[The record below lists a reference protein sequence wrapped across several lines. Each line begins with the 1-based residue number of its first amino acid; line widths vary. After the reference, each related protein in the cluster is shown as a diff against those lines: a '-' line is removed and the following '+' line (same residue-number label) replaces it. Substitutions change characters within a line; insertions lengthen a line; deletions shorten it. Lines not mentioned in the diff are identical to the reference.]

1 MLQEKKW
8 FAGSAVL
15 FAAAYAVYLY
25 AAVISGGSP
34 GALLVYQAAL
44 TVGVVL
50 AGYTVVKRLLPGVG
64 FRKLL
69 PVSFTAG
76 CVLLY
81 LCYIAARG
89 QRWVLLLPLLLGL
102 ASLKE
107 TAQKLRRYQ
116 PCCAD
121 AVLLA
126 TLACFTAAYV
136 LCAVLP
142 FARADKLTN
151 FAYHQDMLWSV
162 GNAAAAKLGFPI
174 QDMRFAGTTLNYHY
188 LNDVTAGILAFAL
201 GDLPAYESL
210 CFYWYLPVVCVL
222 VLSLYELARRFTAHR
237 TFAALVPAGVLFGV
251 GSTGVFQYVTNINGM
266 GTATISL
273 CAVFALCA
281 ELDDAAAFRRLS
293 LPRKLG
299 FYLLGYAVGFGC
311 SMFKSTIGA
320 LACLAMLAAALAGL
334 PTRKSGARHFALA
347 AVSGAGFATA
357 YLLVFCKAVNN
368 LVFSGWQGLW
378 QLPHHVLKA
387 GGVIAVVY
395 LAAMLYSLA
404 RFSKLRF
411 DALVANAMAIGGAL
425 AVSLYT
431 HYSASQVYFV
441 LIAVPMMLV
450 CCLPL
455 LDRLCGQNRL
465 AWRGAA
471 AVLAVWMGVN
481 CLSLLPNAR
490 SGVQALLRIYHLRVS
505 DYTEENITAQDY
517 DAMLWLKN
525 HSAAEDIFATNR
537 NNKQYAA
544 GEGVFHYYTA
554 ASERR
559 CYLESYRYCMDYSG
573 MYHEVRRRLEQ
584 VSDRIFHE
592 YGEDEAFAVAGQEGI
607 DWLVVFTPVNEPAWR
622 RTPAYENDTV
632 KIYRVSE

>member
-1 MLQEKKW
+1 MLQKNKW
-8 FAGSAVL
+8 VTGSAVL

-25 AAVISGGSP
+25 AAVISGGSL
-34 GALLVYQAAL
+34 GALLMFQAAL
-44 TVGVVL
+44 ALGVVL
-50 AGYTVVKRLLPGVG
+50 AGYTVAKRFLPGAG

-69 PVSFTAG
+69 PISFTTG
-76 CVLLY
+76 CVILY
-81 LCYIAARG
+81 LCYIAAHG

-102 ASLKE
+102 ASARE
-107 TAQKLRRYQ
+107 VVQKLRRYQ
-116 PCCAD
+116 PCRAD
-121 AVLLA
+121 AILLA

-201 GDLPAYESL
+201 GNLPAYESL

-222 VLSLYELARRFTAHR
+222 VLSLYELACRFTAHR

-266 GTATISL
+266 GTATVSL

-281 ELDDAAAFRRLS
+281 YLDDAAAFRRLS

-320 LACLAMLAAALAGL
+320 LACLAMLAASLAGL
-334 PTRKSGARHFALA
+334 PTRKSGARYFGLA

-357 YLLVFCKAVNN
+357 YLSVFSKAVNN

-378 QLPHHVLKA
+378 QLPQNVLKA
-387 GGVIAVVY
+387 GGVIAAVY

-404 RFSKLRF
+404 HFSALRF
-411 DALVANAMAIGGAL
+411 DALMANAVAIGGAL

-455 LDRLCGQNRL
+455 LDRLCAQKRP
-465 AWRGAA
+465 AWGGAA
-471 AVLAVWMGVN
+471 AVLAVWMGIN

-490 SGVQALLRIYHLRVS
+490 SGVQALLRTYHLRVS
-505 DYTEENITAQDY
+505 DYAEENITAQDY

-525 HSAAEDIFATNR
+525 NSDAEDIFATNR
-537 NNKQYAA
+537 NNKWYEI

-584 VSDRIFHE
+584 VSDCIFHK
-592 YGEDEAFAVAGQEGI
+592 YSEDEAFAVAGQEDI
-607 DWLVVFTPVNEPAWR
+607 DWLVVFTPVNDPAWQ

-632 KIYRVSE
+632 KIYRVNE